1 MVSQTYIFPGRRIAW
16 FSCGAASAVAAKLAL
31 EKGPC
36 ELLYCDTMASEHP
49 DNERFLADVEKWLG
63 QSVERIRSDKYTT
76 VDQVFEG
83 ERYMSGIAG
92 ARCTAELKKKP
103 RFRFQNPEDIHIFG
117 LTADEE
123 RRIVQFERN
132 NHELRLEWP
141 LRDAG
146 LTKADTLRIVEE
158 AGIELPVMYRL
169 GFANNNC
176 IGCVKAQSPAYW
188 NLVRR
193 NFPEVFER
201 RAAQSRALG
210 VRLARLH
217 GERVFLDEIPEDT
230 TETVTEDLSCG
241 PQCAPPDP
249 VNAEVRDRHPEGG
262 NENTEN
268 RAGGGSLD

>member
-16 FSCGAASAVAAKLAL
+16 FSCGAASAVAAKLAM
-31 EKGPC
+31 EKGPIA
-36 ELLYCDTMASEHP
+36 LVYCDTSASEHP
-49 DNERFLADVEKWLG
+49 DNLRFLADVEKWLG
-63 QSVERIRSDKYTT
+63 QSVERIGSEKYTT
-76 VDQVFEG
+76 VDQVFDG
-83 ERYMSGIAG
+83 ERYMSGIGG
-92 ARCTAELKKKP
+92 AKCTTELKKKP
-103 RFRFQNPEDIHIFG
+103 RFRYQNPEDVHIFG

-123 RRIVQFERN
+123 RRIRQFERN
-132 NHELRLEWP
+132 NHELRMEWP

-146 LTKADTLRIVEE
+146 LTKEDTLRIVAE

-201 RAAQSRALG
+201 RATQSRALG

-217 GERVFLDEIPEDT
+217 GERVFLDELPEDT
-230 TETVTEDLSCG
+230 TETVNEDLSCG
-241 PQCAPPDP
+241 PQCAVTELDQ
-249 VNAEVRDRHPEGG
+249 VNK
-262 NENTEN
+262 
-268 RAGGGSLD
+268 